1 MIPGRERERGKKK
14 IEIGER
20 KIKKKKKGHKLVF
33 GYCVENTLKAE
44 TRSFLKNEKQREEK
58 C

>member
-44 TRSFLKNEKQREEK
+44 TRSFLKNEK
-58 C
+58 